1 MSFATLGPPVVDV
14 DLSVDVRVIVI
25 VISSVGRNLMRQLS
39 HERLDVYQKAI
50 EFLAIAVQL
59 ASQIPKGYAAVADQL
74 KRAAV
79 SSVLSIAEAA
89 GKPTPGEN
97 KKHCGIA
104 RGSAL
109 ECGAALDTLRVL
121 GAGETLLVDRGKELL
136 VDVVAMLTKL
146 CR

>member
-1 MSFATLGPPVVDV
+1 
-14 DLSVDVRVIVI
+14 
-25 VISSVGRNLMRQLS
+25 MRQLT

-59 ASQIPKGYAAVADQL
+59 IAVIPKGYATVADQL

-79 SSVLSIAEAA
+79 SSVLNIAEAA

-97 KKHCGIA
+97 RRHFAIA

-109 ECGAALDTLRVL
+109 ECGAALDTLRAL
-121 GAGETLLVDRGKELL
+121 GIGEVALLERGKGLL
-136 VDVVAMLTKL
+136 VDVVSMLTKL

>member
-1 MSFATLGPPVVDV
+1 V
-14 DLSVDVRVIVI
+14 
-25 VISSVGRNLMRQLS
+25 RQLT

-50 EFLAIAVQL
+50 EFLAISVQL
-59 ASQIPKGYAAVADQL
+59 IGVIPKGYSTVSDQL
-74 KRAAV
+74 KRASV
-79 SSVLSIAEAA
+79 SVVLNIAEAA

-97 KKHCGIA
+97 RKHFGIS

-121 GAGETLLVDRGKELL
+121 GVGEPPVIERGKCLL
-136 VDVVAMLTKL
+136 VDVVSMLTKL